1 MLIRYCPFSPSAC
14 AWGSVTDESADN
26 DDGLVVCDLM
36 LRCNRVCCRCGV
48 FSSPECAASPSE
60 ESSTQVV
67 SSRVTL
73 NVRMVAVSSDLSS
86 VELVCCAGVFIVGEG
101 GEGGVWVIGGAVLFS
116 SSRIEYRFCFLEP
129 IGSWVSLL
137 GICDVVRFM
146 PLVTVFQWSEEPSV
160 SVASV
165 DLQVVPF
172 CP

>member
-1 MLIRYCPFSPSAC
+1 MFIRYCPFSPSAC

-60 ESSTQVV
+60 ESSTQVG
-67 SSRVTL
+67 SSLETL
-73 NVRMVAVSSDLSS
+73 IVLVVGSSSGGSS
-86 VELVCCAGVFIVGEG
+86 VMLVCCVEELMVGEG

-160 SVASV
+160 SVDSA